1 MALRRNLERESRY
14 LLRGRNP
21 TVVIGGSAVAQRVRL
36 VEAICR
42 VQEARPEIEAGT
54 EEARCAAIRLIW
66 GEHIERARPY
76 WLFGKPS
83 AADLDVVER
92 RVAELLGV
100 PPKEVADAIKD
111 HRPAAA
117 V

>member
-21 TVVIGGSAVAQRVRL
+21 TVAIGDGATGQRVRL

-42 VQEARPEIEAGT
+42 VQETRPEIEAGT
-54 EEARCAAIRLIW
+54 EEARCAAIRLVW
-66 GEHIERARPY
+66 GERIALARPY

-100 PPKEVADAIKD
+100 PPEEVAEAIKD